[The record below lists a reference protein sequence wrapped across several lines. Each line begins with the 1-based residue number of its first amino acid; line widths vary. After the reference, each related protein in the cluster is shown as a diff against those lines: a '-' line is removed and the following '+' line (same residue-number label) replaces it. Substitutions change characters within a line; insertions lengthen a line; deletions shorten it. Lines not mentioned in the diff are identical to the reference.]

1 MKTVIECT
9 LGATEQTVGGITYSF
24 DRDAHGRF
32 VNEVNS
38 VLHRSIFLNIVHY
51 REVPLDPPPPED
63 EIPAFLSGQGGEG
76 TGEGEGEGEGTGDS
90 EAEDDD
96 TDDDDGSN
104 AGDETNA
111 LNGDEQTGGEQAA
124 GEENTSGPADVA
136 QGNAET
142 NQQPE
147 QTPVATPAKKATSKS
162 K

>member
-9 LGATEQTVGGITYSF
+9 LGATEQTIGGITYSF

-38 VLHRSIFLNIVHY
+38 VLHRSLFLNVQHY
-51 REVPLDPPPPED
+51 REVPLDPPPPDD
-63 EIPAFLSGQGGEG
+63 EIPAFLSGQGGS
-76 TGEGEGEGEGTGDS
+76 GEGEGTGDY
-90 EAEDDD
+90 A
-96 TDDDDGSN
+96 DDDDGSN
-104 AGDETNA
+104 TGDETNA
-111 LNGDEQTGGEQAA
+111 VNVSEQTGGEQPT
-124 GEENTSGPADVA
+124 GEENASGAADAA

-147 QTPVATPAKKATSKS
+147 QAPVAAPAKKATSKS

>member
-9 LGATEQTVGGITYSF
+9 LGATEQTIGGITYSF

-51 REVPLDPPPPED
+51 REVPLDPPPPEQ
-63 EIPAFLSGQGGEG
+63 EIPAFLSGQGG
-76 TGEGEGEGEGTGDS
+76 TGDGAGEGTGT
-90 EAEDDD
+90 DDD
-96 TDDDDGSN
+96 DGKTDDDGSN

-111 LNGDEQTGGEQAA
+111 LNGDEQTGGEQA
-124 GEENTSGPADVA
+124 GEENASSPADA
-136 QGNAET
+136 SQGDSEADKPAE
-142 NQQPE
+142 QA
-147 QTPVATPAKKATSKS
+147 PVAATAKKATSKS

>member
-38 VLHRSIFLNIVHY
+38 VLHRSIFLNVQHY

-63 EIPAFLSGQGGEG
+63 EQEIPAFLSGQGGS
-76 TGEGEGEGEGTGDS
+76 GEGEG
-90 EAEDDD
+90 
-96 TDDDDGSN
+96 SN
-104 AGDETNA
+104 AGGETNA
-111 LNGDEQTGGEQAA
+111 VNGGERPN
-124 GEENTSGPADVA
+124 GEENPSTPADA
-136 QGNAET
+136 DQGNAET
-142 NQQPE
+142 NQQSE
-147 QTPVATPAKKATSKS
+147 QAPIAPAAKKATSKS

>member
-9 LGATEQTVGGITYSF
+9 LGATEQTIGGITYSF

-63 EIPAFLSGQGGEG
+63 EIPAFLTGQGS
-76 TGEGEGEGEGTGDS
+76 TGEGEGSGAGDS
-90 EAEDDD
+90 DTEDDGAG
-96 TDDDDGSN
+96 DDDGSN

-111 LNGDEQTGGEQAA
+111 LDGDEQTGGERAT
-124 GEENTSGPADVA
+124 GEENASSPADSS
-136 QGNAET
+136 QGDSKADKPAE
-142 NQQPE
+142 QA
-147 QTPVATPAKKATSKS
+147 PVAATAKKATSKS

>member
-9 LGATEQTVGGITYSF
+9 LGATEQTIGGITYSF

-63 EIPAFLSGQGGEG
+63 EIPAFLSGQGGSGGGEAS
-76 TGEGEGEGEGTGDS
+76 GEGS
-90 EAEDDD
+90 DD
-96 TDDDDGSN
+96 TDTEDDGAGDDDGSN

-124 GEENTSGPADVA
+124 GEENTSGPADA
-136 QGNAET
+136 SQGNAET

-147 QTPVATPAKKATSKS
+147 QAPVAIPAKKATRKS

>member
-38 VLHRSIFLNIVHY
+38 VLHRSIFLNVVHY

-63 EIPAFLSGQGGEG
+63 EQEIPSFLSGQGG
-76 TGEGEGEGEGTGDS
+76 TGDD
-90 EAEDDD
+90 AG
-96 TDDDDGSN
+96 DDDGSN
-104 AGDETNA
+104 TGDATNA
-111 LNGDEQTGGEQAA
+111 LNGDEQTGGEQSAS
-124 GEENTSGPADVA
+124 EESAPGASDTPQGDSEADK
-136 QGNAET
+136 
-142 NQQPE
+142 PSE
-147 QTPVATPAKKATSKS
+147 QAPVAPAAKKATSKS

>member
-9 LGATEQTVGGITYSF
+9 LGATEQTIGGITYSF

-63 EIPAFLSGQGGEG
+63 EIPAFLTGQGGP
-76 TGEGEGEGEGTGDS
+76 GEGDGIGDS
-90 EAEDDD
+90 DTDDD
-96 TDDDDGSN
+96 GAGDDDGSN

-124 GEENTSGPADVA
+124 GEENASGPADVA
-136 QGNAET
+136 QGDAET

-147 QTPVATPAKKATSKS
+147 QAPVAIPAKKATRKS

>member
-24 DRDAHGRF
+24 DRDTHGRF

-38 VLHRSIFLNIVHY
+38 VLHRSIFLNVTHY

-63 EIPAFLSGQGGEG
+63 DQEIPAFLSGQGG
-76 TGEGEGEGEGTGDS
+76 TGEGEGTGDD
-90 EAEDDD
+90 AGDDD
-96 TDDDDGSN
+96 GSSSEGDGAGEGEGTGDDDGSN

-111 LNGDEQTGGEQAA
+111 LDGDQQAVGE
-124 GEENTSGPADVA
+124 ADK
-136 QGNAET
+136 
-142 NQQPE
+142 QPE
-147 QTPVATPAKKATSKS
+147 QAPVAAPAKKATNKS

>member
-9 LGATEQTVGGITYSF
+9 LGATEQTIGGITYSF

-38 VLHRSIFLNIVHY
+38 VLHRSLFLNVQHY
-51 REVPLDPPPPED
+51 REVPLDPPPPDD
-63 EIPAFLSGQGGEG
+63 EIPAFLSGQSGAGEATDDSG
-76 TGEGEGEGEGTGDS
+76 T
-90 EAEDDD
+90 EDDD
-96 TDDDDGSN
+96 DAGDEDGSN
-104 AGDETNA
+104 SGDETTAVNVS
-111 LNGDEQTGGEQAA
+111 EQTGGEQPT
-124 GEENTSGPADVA
+124 GEESASGAADAA

-147 QTPVATPAKKATSKS
+147 QAPVAAPAKKATSKS

>member
-38 VLHRSIFLNIVHY
+38 VLHRSIFLNVQHY

-63 EIPAFLSGQGGEG
+63 EQEIPAFLSGQGGSGEGEG
-76 TGEGEGEGEGTGDS
+76 TGEGEGEG
-90 EAEDDD
+90 
-96 TDDDDGSN
+96 SN
-104 AGDETNA
+104 AGGEANA
-111 LNGDEQTGGEQAA
+111 VNGGEQPN
-124 GEENTSGPADVA
+124 GEENPSTPADA
-136 QGNAET
+136 DQGNAET

-147 QTPVATPAKKATSKS
+147 QAPVATAAKKATSKS

>member
-38 VLHRSIFLNIVHY
+38 VLHRSIFLNVQHY

-63 EIPAFLSGQGGEG
+63 EQEIPAFLSGQGGS
-76 TGEGEGEGEGTGDS
+76 GEGEG
-90 EAEDDD
+90 
-96 TDDDDGSN
+96 SN
-104 AGDETNA
+104 AGGEANA
-111 LNGDEQTGGEQAA
+111 VNGGQQPN
-124 GEENTSGPADVA
+124 GEENPSTPADA
-136 QGNAET
+136 DQENAEP

-147 QTPVATPAKKATSKS
+147 QAPVAPAAKKATSKS

>member
-9 LGATEQTVGGITYSF
+9 LGATEQTIGGITYSF

-76 TGEGEGEGEGTGDS
+76 GGAGEGEGAGDN
-90 EAEDDD
+90 
-96 TDDDDGSN
+96 DDDDGSN
-104 AGDETNA
+104 SEGEGTGEGEGAGSENTPQSSDADHTPSETTDQA
-111 LNGDEQTGGEQAA
+111 EQA
-124 GEENTSGPADVA
+124 
-136 QGNAET
+136 
-142 NQQPE
+142 
-147 QTPVATPAKKATSKS
+147 PVAPTAKKATSKS

>member
-9 LGATEQTVGGITYSF
+9 LGATEQTIGGITYSF

-51 REVPLDPPPPED
+51 REVPLEPPPPED
-63 EIPAFLSGQGGEG
+63 EIPAFLSGQGGS
-76 TGEGEGEGEGTGDS
+76 GEGSGEGS
-90 EAEDDD
+90 DD
-96 TDDDDGSN
+96 TDTEDDGAGDDDGSN

-124 GEENTSGPADVA
+124 GEENTSGPSDAPQGDSEADKP
-136 QGNAET
+136 AE
-142 NQQPE
+142 QA
-147 QTPVATPAKKATSKS
+147 PVATRAKKATSKS

>member
-38 VLHRSIFLNIVHY
+38 VLHRSIFLNVVHY
-51 REVPLDPPPPED
+51 REVPLDPPPPEV

-76 TGEGEGEGEGTGDS
+76 DGAGEGEGRGDEDVDGDADDVDSSNS
-90 EAEDDD
+90 EAEGSGEG
-96 TDDDDGSN
+96 DG
-104 AGDETNA
+104 AGS
-111 LNGDEQTGGEQAA
+111 
-124 GEENTSGPADVA
+124 ENTPDSSDAD
-136 QGNAET
+136 QTESET
-142 NQQPE
+142 TEQPE
-147 QTPVATPAKKATSKS
+147 TAPVAAPAKKATNKS

>member
-9 LGATEQTVGGITYSF
+9 LGATEQTIGGITYSF

-51 REVPLDPPPPED
+51 REVPLDPPPPDD

-76 TGEGEGEGEGTGDS
+76 GGAGEGEGTGDN
-90 EAEDDD
+90 DGDGD
-96 TDDDDGSN
+96 PDDDDGSN
-104 AGDETNA
+104 SEGEGTGEGEGAGSENAPESSDADQTPSET
-111 LNGDEQTGGEQAA
+111 TEQA
-124 GEENTSGPADVA
+124 
-136 QGNAET
+136 
-142 NQQPE
+142 E
-147 QTPVATPAKKATSKS
+147 QAPVATPAKKATSKS

>member
-24 DRDAHGRF
+24 DRDTHGRF

-38 VLHRSIFLNIVHY
+38 VLHRSIFLNVQHY

-63 EIPAFLSGQGGEG
+63 EQEIPAFLPGQGGS
-76 TGEGEGEGEGTGDS
+76 GEG
-90 EAEDDD
+90 
-96 TDDDDGSN
+96 DGS
-104 AGDETNA
+104 
-111 LNGDEQTGGEQAA
+111 
-124 GEENTSGPADVA
+124 GEENPSTPADA
-136 QGNAET
+136 DQGNAEP

-147 QTPVATPAKKATSKS
+147 QAPVAPAAKKATSKS

>member
-38 VLHRSIFLNIVHY
+38 VLHRSIFLNVTHY
-51 REVPLDPPPPED
+51 REVPLDPPPPDD

-76 TGEGEGEGEGTGDS
+76 GGAGEGEGTGDNDGDGDADDDDGSNSEGEGTGEGEGEGAGSENTPGSSDADQTDS
-90 EAEDDD
+90 ETIA
-96 TDDDDGSN
+96 
-104 AGDETNA
+104 
-111 LNGDEQTGGEQAA
+111 
-124 GEENTSGPADVA
+124 
-136 QGNAET
+136 
-142 NQQPE
+142 QPE
-147 QTPVATPAKKATSKS
+147 QAPVAPAAKKATSKS

>member
-9 LGATEQTVGGITYSF
+9 LGATEQTIGGITYSF

-63 EIPAFLSGQGGEG
+63 EIPAFLTGQGGP
-76 TGEGEGEGEGTGDS
+76 GEGDGTGTGDS
-90 EAEDDD
+90 D
-96 TDDDDGSN
+96 TDDDGSN

-111 LNGDEQTGGEQAA
+111 LNGDEQTGGEQA
-124 GEENTSGPADVA
+124 GEENASGPADVA
-136 QGNAET
+136 QGDAET

-147 QTPVATPAKKATSKS
+147 QAPVAIPAKKATRKS

>member
-38 VLHRSIFLNIVHY
+38 VLHRSIFLNVQHY

-63 EIPAFLSGQGGEG
+63 EQEIPAFLSGQGGS
-76 TGEGEGEGEGTGDS
+76 GEGEGEG
-90 EAEDDD
+90 
-96 TDDDDGSN
+96 SN
-104 AGDETNA
+104 AGGETNA
-111 LNGDEQTGGEQAA
+111 VNGGEQPK
-124 GEENTSGPADVA
+124 GEENPSTPADA
-136 QGNAET
+136 DQGNAET

-147 QTPVATPAKKATSKS
+147 QAPVAPAAKKATSKS

>member
-9 LGATEQTVGGITYSF
+9 LGATEQTIGGITYSF

-38 VLHRSIFLNIVHY
+38 VLHRSLFLNVQHY
-51 REVPLDPPPPED
+51 REVPLDPPPPDD
-63 EIPAFLSGQGGEG
+63 EIPAFLSGQSGAGEG
-76 TGEGEGEGEGTGDS
+76 GDGS
-90 EAEDDD
+90 GKEDDD
-96 TDDDDGSN
+96 DAGDEDGSN
-104 AGDETNA
+104 SGDETNA
-111 LNGDEQTGGEQAA
+111 VNGDEQTGGEQGT
-124 GEENTSGPADVA
+124 GEENASGAADAA

-147 QTPVATPAKKATSKS
+147 QAPVAAPAKKATSKS

>member
-38 VLHRSIFLNIVHY
+38 VLHRSIFLNVQHY
-51 REVPLDPPPPED
+51 REVPLDPLPPED
-63 EIPAFLSGQGGEG
+63 EQEIPAFLSGQGGS
-76 TGEGEGEGEGTGDS
+76 GEGEGEG
-90 EAEDDD
+90 
-96 TDDDDGSN
+96 SN
-104 AGDETNA
+104 AGGETNA
-111 LNGDEQTGGEQAA
+111 VNDGKQPN
-124 GEENTSGPADVA
+124 GEENGPTPADA
-136 QGNAET
+136 DQRNAET

-147 QTPVATPAKKATSKS
+147 QAPVAPAAKKAPSKS

>member
-9 LGATEQTVGGITYSF
+9 LGATEQTIGGITYSF

-51 REVPLDPPPPED
+51 REVPLDPPPPDD

-76 TGEGEGEGEGTGDS
+76 GGAGEGEGTGDN
-90 EAEDDD
+90 DGDGD
-96 TDDDDGSN
+96 PDDDDGSN
-104 AGDETNA
+104 SEGEGTGEGEGAGSENAPESSDADQTPSET
-111 LNGDEQTGGEQAA
+111 TEQA
-124 GEENTSGPADVA
+124 
-136 QGNAET
+136 
-142 NQQPE
+142 E
-147 QTPVATPAKKATSKS
+147 QAPVAPTAKKATSKS